1 MGETDIN
8 FRRAIR
14 NVPRPILRL
23 VFPGRDLEP
32 LGPLDPSLDRSRER
46 TGDNLFRVRNGGQ
59 ETAIHLE
66 IEHTWRP
73 EMPARLFDYAS
84 SAAAATRLPL
94 SSILLLLE
102 RGGTPPQGTGI
113 FRVPDVEGDAF
124 VFRYHVLPLWQLDA
138 RLMRQQL
145 GIEAGPFCVAM
156 QGADEPFVASL
167 VREALV
173 DDSRGTPAAYDTLQ
187 LLWYLSATILGADA
201 ARRIFNMESIIRH
214 PNVQRLL
221 HDLKVEGIVEGRAE
235 GRVEGRAEGQ
245 LEGRVEEARGLLRK
259 VLMTRRLEVPQDLQE
274 CIDRE
279 RDIEQIRAW
288 HDAAVTA
295 RAIADVFQ
303 KR

>member
-59 ETAIHLE
+59 ETVIHLE
-66 IEHTWRP
+66 IEHEWRP
-73 EMPARLFDYAS
+73 EMPSRLFDYAS
-84 SAAAATRLPL
+84 AAAAATRLPL
-94 SSILLLLE
+94 SSIVLLLE
-102 RGGTPPQGTGI
+102 RGGTPPQGTGM

-138 RLMRQQL
+138 RLMREQL
-145 GIEAGPFCVAM
+145 GLEAGPFCVAM

-167 VREALV
+167 VRDALV

-187 LLWYLSATILGADA
+187 LLWYLCATILGADV

-214 PNVQRLL
+214 PNVQQLL
-221 HDLKVEGIVEGRAE
+221 HELKVEGIAEGRA
-235 GRVEGRAEGQ
+235 
-245 LEGRVEEARGLLRK
+245 EGRVEEARGLLRK
-259 VLMTRRLEVPQDLQE
+259 VLMSRGLEVPPGLQE
-274 CIDRE
+274 RIDRE
-279 RDIEQIRAW
+279 CDIEQIRAW
-288 HDAAVTA
+288 VDAALAA
-295 RAIADVFQ
+295 RAIADIFQ
-303 KR
+303 NR